1 MSLTEFFSKIV
12 VKDTQAVKVP
22 ERIPEPSL
30 VEQSGKP
37 SVATLASL
45 AKGNVSSTLTLD
57 KVVVPKKEAAKETSV
72 SSAPL
77 SIPTPTL
84 SVEPKTSEVPKV
96 PETKPEPVAV
106 DSTTEVPTFQEVN
119 MSTATETPKVETKVE
134 ITPDPAHTLEES
146 YPEEFHPEV
155 VNTVKKIEENIKAVE
170 EGNVVPEAK
179 QKPEE
184 LSQEK
189 REMSEKLFGRD
200 FVTSFLSEFNDLL
213 VAGKEL
219 ETKINEK
226 NSASLKNELEIK
238 AASESQAKRTE
249 IARALSN
256 LFTETDDKKLG
267 EYLGQAV
274 EAYEKYA
281 SASEAMVTALN
292 SKATKENNSFLM
304 LINAKKSQI
313 KTLTEKL
320 GGTQIIENMK
330 TVIRGCEK
338 VAKDYATEV
347 VKRNEAKE
355 KTVEDVMNKV
365 KEFTVQDPKGLELL
379 LQKGDILD
387 VMIHIYGNNNKK

>member
-1 MSLTEFFSKIV
+1 
-12 VKDTQAVKVP
+12 
-22 ERIPEPSL
+22 
-30 VEQSGKP
+30 
-37 SVATLASL
+37 
-45 AKGNVSSTLTLD
+45 
-57 KVVVPKKEAAKETSV
+57 
-72 SSAPL
+72 
-77 SIPTPTL
+77 
-84 SVEPKTSEVPKV
+84 
-96 PETKPEPVAV
+96 
-106 DSTTEVPTFQEVN
+106 
-119 MSTATETPKVETKVE
+119 
-134 ITPDPAHTLEES
+134 
-146 YPEEFHPEV
+146 
-155 VNTVKKIEENIKAVE
+155 
-170 EGNVVPEAK
+170 
-179 QKPEE
+179 
-184 LSQEK
+184 
-189 REMSEKLFGRD
+189 
-200 FVTSFLSEFNDLL
+200 
-213 VAGKEL
+213 
-219 ETKINEK
+219 
-226 NSASLKNELEIK
+226 
-238 AASESQAKRTE
+238 
-249 IARALSN
+249 
-256 LFTETDDKKLG
+256 LG